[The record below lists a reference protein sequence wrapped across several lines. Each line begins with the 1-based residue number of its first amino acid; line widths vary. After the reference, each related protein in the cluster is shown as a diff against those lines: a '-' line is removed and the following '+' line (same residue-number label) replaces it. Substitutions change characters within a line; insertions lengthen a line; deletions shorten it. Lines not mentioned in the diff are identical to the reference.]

1 MARSKNS
8 ELKEMKMC
16 TPQGRSPGV
25 GGVKFHA
32 MKCSDSAS
40 ENIQLGN
47 GCKFK
52 NLMITSNKGELNGFV
67 CVVVDV
73 IFLRN
78 TSKGWPSP
86 TGGLKIF
93 VSYTGWDHSVCSPC
107 SLRDTVA

>member
-8 ELKEMKMC
+8 ELKEIKMC
-16 TPQGRSPGV
+16 TSQCRAPDV
-25 GGVKFHA
+25 GSTKFHA

-67 CVVVDV
+67 SVVVDV

-78 TSKGWPSP
+78 TSKGWPSS
-86 TGGLKIF
+86 TSDLKIF

-107 SLRDTVA
+107 SPRDTVA